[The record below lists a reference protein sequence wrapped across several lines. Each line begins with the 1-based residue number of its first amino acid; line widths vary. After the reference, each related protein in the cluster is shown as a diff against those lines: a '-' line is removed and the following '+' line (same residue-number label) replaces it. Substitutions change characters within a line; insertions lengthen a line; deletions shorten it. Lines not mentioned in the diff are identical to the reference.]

1 MRKINVK
8 EEAAVKVLAHGSW
21 KKDFAANWQLYLI
34 ALPVLIYFFI
44 FHYLPMFGLYMSFEN
59 YNVRLGIFGSEFVG
73 LDNFVRL
80 FQGEHFVRALKN
92 TVIIGFFNVGFGF
105 IAPLIFALLITQI
118 RNKKFRKVLQICSY
132 MPNFVAAMVICTLI
146 NQFFDIN
153 GAITTILCNAF
164 GLPNQN
170 WMAVASP
177 PVFWLIYSLTGAW
190 QSFGYASIIYVSA
203 ICNINNDLFEAASI
217 DGANR
222 WKKVWSITIP
232 QIMPTIIMLLVLQIG
247 TMFKAGFDR
256 ILLLYSPGIY
266 EVSDTLYTYTY
277 RMAFGD
283 SPDFGL
289 SAASGLF
296 QSIVGTILLV
306 FSNWLS
312 RKAAKTSLY

>member
-1 MRKINVK
+1 M
-8 EEAAVKVLAHGSW
+8 
-21 KKDFAANWQLYLI
+21 
-34 ALPVLIYFFI
+34 
-44 FHYLPMFGLYMSFEN
+44 
-59 YNVRLGIFGSEFVG
+59 GSECV
-73 LDNFVRL
+73 
-80 FQGEHFVRALKN
+80 
-92 TVIIGFFNVGFGF
+92 
-105 IAPLIFALLITQI
+105 
-118 RNKKFRKVLQICSY
+118 
-132 MPNFVAAMVICTLI
+132 PNFVAAMVICTLI

-153 GAITTILCNAF
+153 GAITTLLCNVF

-177 PVFWLIYSLTGAW
+177 PVFWLIYSITGAW
-190 QSFGYASIIYVSA
+190 QSFGYGSIIYVSA

-222 WKKVWSITIP
+222 WRKVWSITIP
-232 QIMPTIIMLLVLQIG
+232 QILPTIIMLLTLQIG
-247 TMFKAGFDR
+247 TMFKGGFDR

-296 QSIVGTILLV
+296 QSIVCTILLI

-312 RKAAKTSLY
+312 RKTAKTSLY